1 MVVKVG
7 RHGWSNLDRIAT
19 WRVHGRSVVAMGH
32 TSVRGTGVGNVGG
45 PREPWCTLIDSG
57 AAGAPRHAMTSH
69 VYVTKEGKVQLQ
81 KNWFD
86 TLSYI

>member
-1 MVVKVG
+1 
-7 RHGWSNLDRIAT
+7 
-19 WRVHGRSVVAMGH
+19 MGH

-69 VYVTKEGKVQLQ
+69 VYVTKEGKVQ
-81 KNWFD
+81 
-86 TLSYI
+86 I